1 MKKAILEKIEI
12 AAVRYHF
19 SNNYTTEER
28 YQALIEAKGHVFEN
42 LCNIFN
48 LSDEEITYLYYI

>member
-12 AAVRYHF
+12 SVVRYHF
-19 SNNYTTEER
+19 SNDYTTEER
-28 YQALIEAKGHVFEN
+28 FQALKEATGHVFEN

-48 LSDEEITYLYYI
+48 LSDEEITYLHYL

>member
-1 MKKAILEKIEI
+1 MEKAILEKIEI

-19 SNNYTTEER
+19 SNEYTTEER
-28 YQALIEAKGHVFEN
+28 LQALKEAKGHVFEN

-48 LSDEEITYLYYI
+48 LSDEEITYLYHL

>member
-1 MKKAILEKIEI
+1 MEKAILEKIEI

-19 SNNYTTEER
+19 SNDYTTEER
-28 YQALIEAKGHVFEN
+28 FQALKDATGNVFET

-48 LSDEEITYLYYI
+48 LSDEEITYLYYL

>member
-19 SNNYTTEER
+19 SNDYTTEER
-28 YQALIEAKGHVFEN
+28 FQALKEAKGRVFEN

-48 LSDEEITYLYYI
+48 LSDKEITYLYYL

>member
-19 SNNYTTEER
+19 SNDYTTEER
-28 YQALIEAKGHVFEN
+28 FQALKEAKGCVFEN

-48 LSDEEITYLYYI
+48 LSDKEITYLYYL

>member
-19 SNNYTTEER
+19 SNDYTTEER
-28 YQALIEAKGHVFEN
+28 FQALKESKGHVFEN

-48 LSDEEITYLYYI
+48 LSDKEITYLYYL

>member
-1 MKKAILEKIEI
+1 MEKAILEKIEI

-19 SNNYTTEER
+19 SNEYTTEER
-28 YQALIEAKGHVFEN
+28 FQALKEATGHVFET

-48 LSDEEITYLYYI
+48 LSDEEITYLYYL